1 MRIAFYGLIIFIAGI
16 VPGLVKHGQP
26 LPHSG
31 RNVAQP
37 VAAYSAADDK
47 PGLLALLSRWKKA

>member
-1 MRIAFYGLIIFIAGI
+1 MIAALIFVAGVTPGLI
-16 VPGLVKHGQP
+16 KHGQP

-37 VAAYSAADDK
+37 VAAYSATDDK
-47 PGLLALLSRWKKA
+47 PSFLALLSRWKKA

>member
-1 MRIAFYGLIIFIAGI
+1 MIAALIFVAGVTPGLI
-16 VPGLVKHGQP
+16 KHGQP

-37 VAAYSAADDK
+37 VAAYSVPAER
-47 PGLLALLSRWKKA
+47 PGLLARLQRWTKV

>member
-1 MRIAFYGLIIFIAGI
+1 MRIALYGLIIFIAGI

-37 VAAYSAADDK
+37 VAATSQAAEK
-47 PGLLALLSRWKKA
+47 PGLLVRLQRWTKA